1 MNTPTPAE
9 RRATYAR
16 NKRRWARAMR
26 NARLNARAERRV
38 RLLPCTRHDAAPMRG
53 ELRADMRKRRNAI
66 KRLRK
71 LTAALPAAPRT
82 AEVRSR
88 RALRLRE
95 RPARRLLADATLAQ
109 RKAPGYVGERPT
121 GAAPR
126 AWRSSLSGQASYAP
140 TQPGHGPSTEGNAS

>member
-16 NKRRWARAMR
+16 NKRRWKRAMR

-38 RLLPCTRHDAAPMRG
+38 RFLPCTRHDAAPMRG

-71 LTAALPAAPRT
+71 LTR
-82 AEVRSR
+82 
-88 RALRLRE
+88 
-95 RPARRLLADATLAQ
+95 
-109 RKAPGYVGERPT
+109 
-121 GAAPR
+121 
-126 AWRSSLSGQASYAP
+126 
-140 TQPGHGPSTEGNAS
+140 TQPGHGPSTKGTRT